1 MAPKASKARIA
12 ANGRYNAKTYDQFAF
27 RSLKS
32 KRLPE
37 LLEIA
42 INQSNQSKNAFIE
55 SAVFEKLARYG
66 ITINGLPDAN
76 EDND

>member
-12 ANGRYNAKTYDQFAF
+12 ANGRYNAKTYDQIAF

-37 LLEIA
+37 LLGLVTI
-42 INQSNQSKNAFIE
+42 QSKQSKNAYIE
-55 SAVFEKLARYG
+55 SAVFEKLAKDG
-66 ITINGLPDAN
+66 ITLDMLPDTSQ
-76 EDND
+76 DSD